1 MRSSIGW
8 LPSADQCHIASAG
21 EDPVGGYRAGQSR
34 FVQQRRVLASP
45 EGVEESCR
53 TAGALLNELA
63 QLGSAI
69 ETQATPSEWNA
80 MLFRNRP
87 PVTVNRQVK
96 WANTLDDSELCVTVS
111 RGCLNVR
118 GRFAGEKKE
127 LEVDLLGF
135 EQPTTRQVTW
145 RHSETGQM
153 FSSTQLVD
161 RAARRALARVQ
172 PTPK

>member
-1 MRSSIGW
+1 MTMPKNSQ
-8 LPSADQCHIASAG
+8 PACA
-21 EDPVGGYRAGQSR
+21 ESR
-34 FVQQRRVLASP
+34 KLDVRRLGVLASP

-53 TAGALLNELA
+53 TAAALLNELA

-69 ETQATPSEWNA
+69 ETQATPSEWTA
-80 MLFRNRP
+80 MLFRNRH
-87 PVTVNRQVK
+87 PVTVNWQVK
-96 WANTLDDSELCVTVS
+96 WGNTLDDSELCVTVS

-135 EQPTTRQVTW
+135 DQPTTRQMAW
-145 RHSETGQM
+145 RHRETGQM
-153 FSSTQLVD
+153 FSSTQLAD
-161 RAARRALARVQ
+161 RAARRALARVR